1 MSEVQQE
8 VPAPTLA
15 QLKPGSLLDKSQEVD
30 GGEGLEHC
38 LRPSPKRLLL
48 HSPAGLPL
56 FGLDLELLLSAA
68 VFRPPRECA
77 RWG

>member
-1 MSEVQQE
+1 MSPQLSEVQQE

-48 HSPAGLPL
+48 HSPGTAPVW
-56 FGLDLELLLSAA
+56 S
-68 VFRPPRECA
+68 
-77 RWG
+77 